1 MKFFYLLLIS
11 KVFFSFK
18 EIKLICNH
26 ILCFPLKIYFLF
38 NISFVNLD
46 ILVNI
51 FQNFVG
57 VIQKLIHDQKIC
69 FILKNYYL
77 MINVCSSNQI
87 FL

>member
-11 KVFFSFK
+11 IFSFK
-18 EIKLICNH
+18 EVKLICNH

-57 VIQKLIHDQKIC
+57 VIQKLIHDQIIC